1 MTDHTDATAP
11 EGPIKTPRNLALTI
25 VAAFLVPVTLLL
37 LIAGYFGAQP
47 RMGAGSD
54 AFDEQAVAARL
65 QPVGRVALADA
76 PAGGGEP
83 RSGEQ
88 VYQAVCS
95 ACHAAGTLGA
105 PKYADKGA
113 WAPRVAQGFDTLLHS
128 ALKGKNAMPPQ
139 GGGATSD
146 FEIARAVVYLANAG
160 GASFAEPPAPAASA
174 AD

>member
-1 MTDHTDATAP
+1 MTDHTDSPAP
-11 EGPIKTPRNLALTI
+11 EGPIKTPRNLVLTI

-37 LIAGYFGAQP
+37 LVAGYFGAQP

-54 AFDEQAVAARL
+54 AFDEQSIAARL
-65 QPVGRVALADA
+65 QPVGRIALADA
-76 PAGGGEP
+76 PAGGGAP

-105 PKYADKGA
+105 PKYADKAA

-146 FEIARAVVYLANAG
+146 DEIARAVVYLANAG

>member
-1 MTDHTDATAP
+1 MTDQPDSSAS
-11 EGPIKTPRNLALTI
+11 EGPIKTPRGLALTI
-25 VAAFLVPVTLLL
+25 LAAFLVPITLLL

-76 PAGGGEP
+76 PAGGGAP

-105 PKYADKGA
+105 PKFGDHAA
-113 WAPRVAQGFDTLLHS
+113 WAPRIAQGFDTLWHS

-146 FEIARAVVYLANAG
+146 YEIARAVVHMANAG
-160 GASFAEPPAPAASA
+160 GAKFAEPPAPAASA
-174 AD
+174 VN